1 MNMAVPFRPLLLLSL
16 ACLLTST
23 SFAGDKKPVPAVN
36 PTSATITP
44 SAVSDKV
51 NPAAGAIPAKPVLT
65 RAEIMP
71 LDQIHA
77 GMRGVAYTVFEG
89 VKPEPMDV
97 EVLGVLKNFT
107 GPKSNI
113 ILARLHGTKVEF
125 TGVVAGMSGSPVY
138 IDGKLVGALSLR
150 IGSFSKEPIAGIT
163 PIEEMLEINEL
174 DRSAPPQSVFAPTR
188 PQSEATSTSISG
200 GQPEMKAEGLQQV
213 ASYMTPISAPLV
225 FSGFSNEAVQ
235 QFMPQ
240 FKSAGIMPVM
250 GAGSSSSMPQPEA
263 IEPGSSVGIVLVRG
277 DMDIAATCTVT
288 YIDPERLLACGHPLF
303 QFGKTDMPM
312 TKSRVLATLPSPLD
326 AFKIATSTET
336 IGSFVQDRHTGI
348 MGKFGVESQMVPVTL
363 RLHGGSKPKEF
374 HYEMLNNPK
383 LTPVVMM
390 ATVYNAL
397 QGLNEYGEDASY
409 RMQGK
414 ISVRGYP
421 TVQMQDMF
429 APGDSQPTS
438 VGVALS
444 VGERFGRIYSNAY
457 QAPDMQGVEID
468 LDLIRERRWAR
479 IETART
485 DSTEARPGDQVM
497 VEVVLRPYRGER
509 IVKQIPV
516 RIPTSTPKG
525 NVRILIS
532 DGDTLDK
539 ARRAPAIF
547 ARKLDLNATIAALNK
562 ERTNDRL
569 YVSVLQSN
577 PQALVEDKVMPGL
590 PLSVMNV
597 MDGMRG
603 TQDMIVTGESAM
615 DESSTPLDFVVA
627 GSQVISLTIK

>member
-1 MNMAVPFRPLLLLSL
+1 
-16 ACLLTST
+16 
-23 SFAGDKKPVPAVN
+23 
-36 PTSATITP
+36 
-44 SAVSDKV
+44 
-51 NPAAGAIPAKPVLT
+51 
-65 RAEIMP
+65 
-71 LDQIHA
+71 
-77 GMRGVAYTVFEG
+77 
-89 VKPEPMDV
+89 
-97 EVLGVLKNFT
+97 
-107 GPKSNI
+107 
-113 ILARLHGTKVEF
+113 
-125 TGVVAGMSGSPVY
+125 
-138 IDGKLVGALSLR
+138 
-150 IGSFSKEPIAGIT
+150 
-163 PIEEMLEINEL
+163 
-174 DRSAPPQSVFAPTR
+174 
-188 PQSEATSTSISG
+188 
-200 GQPEMKAEGLQQV
+200 
-213 ASYMTPISAPLV
+213 
-225 FSGFSNEAVQ
+225 
-235 QFMPQ
+235 
-240 FKSAGIMPVM
+240 
-250 GAGSSSSMPQPEA
+250 
-263 IEPGSSVGIVLVRG
+263 
-277 DMDIAATCTVT
+277 
-288 YIDPERLLACGHPLF
+288 
-303 QFGKTDMPM
+303 M

-348 MGKFGVESQMVPVTL
+348 MGKFGAESQMVPVTL

-390 ATVYNAL
+390 ATVFNAL

-457 QAPDMQGVEID
+457 QTPDMQGVEID

-539 ARRAPAIF
+539 ARRAPAVF

>member
-1 MNMAVPFRPLLLLSL
+1 MRIAVSFRVASLLLVLCLSN
-16 ACLLTST
+16 
-23 SFAGDKKPVPAVN
+23 SFTFADDKTPIAKDKKPAEVAKSPEPHKSSAA
-36 PTSATITP
+36 PT
-44 SAVSDKV
+44 
-51 NPAAGAIPAKPVLT
+51 
-65 RAEIMP
+65 RIMP
-71 LDQIHA
+71 LEEVKL

-89 VKPEPMDV
+89 TKPEAMEV
-97 EVLGVLKNFT
+97 EILGVLHNMN
-107 GPKSNI
+107 GPKSDM

-138 IDGKLVGALSLR
+138 IDGKLIGALAFR

-163 PIEEMLEINEL
+163 PIEDMLEINEL

-188 PQSEATSTSISG
+188 PETETSRTSISG
-200 GQPEMKAEGLQQV
+200 GNPDAKAGDLTQL
-213 ASYMTPISAPLV
+213 ASYMTPIAAPLV
-225 FSGFSNEAVQ
+225 FSGFSDEAVKR
-235 QFMPQ
+235 FMPQ
-240 FKSAGIMPVM
+240 FVSAGIMPVL
-250 GAGSSSSMPQPEA
+250 GAGSVSNAVQPEA

-288 YIDPERLLACGHPLF
+288 YMDAERLLACGHPLF
-303 QFGKTDMPM
+303 QFGKVEMPM
-312 TKSRVLATLPSPLD
+312 TKSTVLATLPSPLN
-326 AFKIATSTET
+326 AFKIAASTET

-348 MGKFGVESQMVPVTL
+348 MGKFGADSQMIPVTL
-363 RLHGGSKPKEF
+363 NVRGGSKPKQF

-390 ATVYNAL
+390 STIFNAL
-397 QGLNEYGEDASY
+397 QGLNEYGEDSSY
-409 RMQGK
+409 RMEGK
-414 ISVRGYP
+414 ISVQGFP
-421 TVQMQDMF
+421 TVQMQNMF
-429 APGDSQPTS
+429 APADAQPTS
-438 VGVALS
+438 VSVAMS
-444 VGERFGRIYSNAY
+444 VGDRFGRIYENSY
-457 QAPDMQGVEID
+457 QTPDIKGVQID

-479 IETART
+479 IEAART
-485 DSTEARPGDQVM
+485 DMTEARPGDQIM
-497 VEVVLRPYRGER
+497 VEVVLRPFRGER

-516 RIPTSTPKG
+516 RIPTTTPKG

-539 ARRAPAIF
+539 SRRSPGQF
-547 ARKLDLNATIAALNK
+547 ARKLDLNATIASLNK

-577 PQALVEDKVMPGL
+577 PQAMVEDKVMPGL

-603 TQDMIVTGESAM
+603 TQDMIVSGESAV

-627 GSQVISLTIK
+627 GSQVITLTIK

>member
-1 MNMAVPFRPLLLLSL
+1 MNMAVPFRPLLLLLSL
-16 ACLLTST
+16 ACLLNPNALAT
-23 SFAGDKKPVPAVN
+23 DKKPAASTNPSPAINTPAPIAPAV
-36 PTSATITP
+36 
-44 SAVSDKV
+44 VSSDS
-51 NPAAGAIPAKPVLT
+51 GKPVLT
-65 RAEIMP
+65 KAKIMP
-71 LDQIHA
+71 VDEIHP
-77 GMRGVAYTVFEG
+77 GMRGTAYTVFEG
-89 VKPEPMDV
+89 TKPEPMDV
-97 EVLGVLKNFT
+97 EILGVMKNMT
-107 GPKSNI
+107 GPKSDI

-138 IDGKLVGALSLR
+138 IDGKLIGALSLR

-174 DRSAPPQSVFAPTR
+174 DRSAPPQSVFATHPQTETTR
-188 PQSEATSTSISG
+188 TSTPMPG
-200 GQPEMKAEGLQQV
+200 GQPDNLQQI

-225 FSGFSNEAVQ
+225 FSGFSNETVQ
-235 QFMPQ
+235 KFMPQ
-240 FKSAGIMPVM
+240 FQSAGIVPVM
-250 GAGSSSSMPQPEA
+250 GAGSSSNLAQPEA

-303 QFGKTDMPM
+303 QFGKVDMPM
-312 TKSRVLATLPSPLD
+312 TKSTVLATLPSPLN

-336 IGSFVQDRHTGI
+336 IGTFVQDRHTGI
-348 MGKFGVESQMVPVTL
+348 MGKFGADSQMVPVTL

-374 HYEMLNNPK
+374 HYEMLNNPR

-390 ATVYNAL
+390 ATIFNAL
-397 QGLNEYGEDASY
+397 QGMNEYGEDSSY

-414 ISVRGYP
+414 IAVRGYP
-421 TVQMQDMF
+421 TVQLQNMF

-438 VGVALS
+438 VNVAMA
-444 VGERFGRIYSNAY
+444 VGERFGRIYDNSY
-457 QAPDMQGVEID
+457 QTPEMQGVEID

-479 IETART
+479 IEAART

-497 VEVVLRPYRGER
+497 VEVVLRPYRGDR

-516 RIPTSTPKG
+516 RIPSTAPKG

-539 ARRAPAIF
+539 TRRSSAAF

-577 PQALVEDKVMPGL
+577 PQAMVEDKVMPGL

-603 TQDMIVTGESAM
+603 TQDMIVMGESAT

-627 GSQVISLTIK
+627 GSQIITLTVK